1 MKELGFIVAMG
12 LYLAINIGLPVLLLV
27 ALIKFIFA

>member
-12 LYLAINIGLPVLLLV
+12 LYLAINIGLPVLLV
-27 ALIKFIFA
+27 APIKFIFA